1 MTVPMKAADGDIME
15 KVVIQGD
22 LSKLLPTDRVRYYNE
37 VCHSLG
43 LNPLTRPFDY
53 ILLNGKLQLYATRA
67 ATDQLR
73 KINAVSLHIL
83 SREVVDDIL
92 TVRVRAKTPDD
103 RVDEDSGSVP
113 FPPTLKGEFRA
124 NMEMKAV
131 TKAKRR
137 VTLSICG
144 LGWLDEIEIDSIPD
158 SAKGELPEDTRQ
170 IPKHDPD
177 GVILDDEIPEFDNPP
192 PSHPAEKAGAPP
204 HQDQAPSGA
213 SAESLTDRLMRFD
226 HALKV
231 AAEDGT
237 DALRQAYKQIPKEDR
252 HTLDAA
258 LNARHLPRA
267 KQVDASKEL

>member
-1 MTVPMKAADGDIME
+1 
-15 KVVIQGD
+15 
-22 LSKLLPTDRVRYYNE
+22 
-37 VCHSLG
+37 LG

-73 KINAVSLHIL
+73 KINSVSLEII
-83 SREVVDDIL
+83 SRKTVDDIL
-92 TVRVRAKTPDD
+92 TVNVRATTPDG
-103 RVDEDSGSVP
+103 RKDEDSGSVP
-113 FPPTLKGEFRA
+113 FPGTLKGEFRA

-158 SAKGELPEDTRQ
+158 SAKGELPQDTRA
-170 IPKHDPD
+170 IPNHDPD

-192 PSHPAEKAGAPP
+192 PSHPAEKAGASP
-204 HQDQAPSGA
+204 HQQDQAGALGGA
-213 SAESLTDRLMRFD
+213 SAETYSERLARFD
-226 HALKV
+226 QELKV
-231 AAEDGT
+231 AAEGGREELERVWRLLPNDIQK
-237 DALRQAYKQIPKEDR
+237 ALEAAARNR
-252 HTLDAA
+252 HG
-258 LNARHLPRA
+258 PRA